1 MVLVRKSGGSRLLVK
16 ARCKW
21 ENNTNVELKET
32 GRKGVD
38 WITVA
43 GCCEHSYEPMG
54 FSP

>member
-1 MVLVRKSGGSRLLVK
+1 LVRKSGGSRLLVK

-38 WITVA
+38 WMWSCIGTR
-43 GCCEHSYEPMG
+43 GRLM
-54 FSP
+54 